1 MSNYNFTLTMENVR
15 AITVMFLDILAM
27 WFLLYYA
34 IQLIRKSRKTVQIFK
49 GILIVLVVDWAAR
62 FLGMRTLEY
71 FADIFVNWGF
81 LAVII
86 IFQEE
91 IRGLLE
97 GLGKSNVLSRISTL
111 TGDEKENLV
120 DQIVTAT
127 MLLSQDQTGAL
138 ICIEQS
144 HSLDDFIATGT
155 PLNSDVSAELLTSIF
170 VTSTPLHDGA
180 VIIQGDK
187 IACAS
192 AYFPPTNLD
201 LPNRYGA
208 RHRAAIGISEI
219 TDAVTIVV
227 SEETGAVSI
236 AEGGVLTTV
245 NKTQLRNH
253 LLRVICGTETE
264 VTSNRSTRKAAQE
277 DARPRAVIIE
287 DEKPAK
293 TVKPAARKDGSD
305 EQKTSGNTGLLK
317 KLAVRHQ
324 DEETAP
330 SGRIQAEEVV
340 VPEGQ
345 ETEKIEELEQEA
357 SEIKLPH
364 KKKRPKPSYP
374 DNAQVRRFEQERKE
388 EEERQQRLKEEAKQR
403 VEAEAKAAEE
413 ERARKA
419 AAEARAK
426 AEAEA
431 KAKAEAEAKAKAE
444 AEETARQAAEHKRQ
458 EQAAAAEETVAP
470 VRPMTAEDVRRARQE
485 ALDRLTGRKTV
496 REEEKKPEETKP
508 AEKAQ
513 DGFDTDGVDLSK
525 LVGFKEDLDKTMT
538 MIDGLSSVSDD
549 SDKTKGDEK

>member
-277 DARPRAVIIE
+277 DARPRDVIIE
-287 DEKPAK
+287 DEKP
-293 TVKPAARKDGSD
+293 VKPAARKDGSD

>member
-15 AITVMFLDILAM
+15 TITVMFLDILAM

-49 GILIVLVVDWAAR
+49 GILIVLVIDWGAR
-62 FLGMRTLEY
+62 FLGMLTLEY
-71 FADIFVNWGF
+71 FANIFVNWGF
-81 LAVII
+81 LAIII

-253 LLRVICGTETE
+253 LLQVICGTETE
-264 VTSNRSTRKAAQE
+264 VTSSRSTRKAAQE
-277 DARPRAVIIE
+277 DARPRDVIID
-287 DEKPAK
+287 DEKPVK
-293 TVKPAARKDGSD
+293 TVSKKEGTDDSKTGS
-305 EQKTSGNTGLLK
+305 NTGLLK
-317 KLAVRHQ
+317 KLAVRRQ
-324 DEETAP
+324 DEQPVPLE
-330 SGRIQAEEVV
+330 SDRIQAEEVV
-340 VPEGQ
+340 VPVEK
-345 ETEKIEELEQEA
+345 ENVKIEQLEQEA
-357 SEIKLPH
+357 QEIKLPH

-388 EEERQQRLKEEAKQR
+388 EQQRQQQLKEEAEKR
-403 VEAEAKAAEE
+403 AEAEAKAAKEAQE
-413 ERARKA
+413 RKA
-419 AAEARAK
+419 AE
-426 AEAEA
+426 EA
-431 KAKAEAEAKAKAE
+431 KAKAEAQAKVKAE
-444 AEETARQAAEHKRQ
+444 EEKARQAFQKR
-458 EQAAAAEETVAP
+458 EEASMEETVAP

-485 ALDRLTGRKTV
+485 ALDKLTGRKTV
-496 REEEKKPEETKP
+496 REEDAQAVEK
-508 AEKAQ
+508 EKR
-513 DGFDTDGVDLSK
+513 DSFDTNDVDLSK

-538 MIDGLSSVSDD
+538 MIDGLSSVSND
-549 SDKTKGDEK
+549 SDTKKGDEQ

>member
-62 FLGMRTLEY
+62 FLGMRTLEH

-388 EEERQQRLKEEAKQR
+388 EERQQRLKEEAKQR

-444 AEETARQAAEHKRQ
+444 AEETARQ

-496 REEEKKPEETKP
+496 PEEEKKPEETKP
-508 AEKAQ
+508 AKKAQ

>member
-62 FLGMRTLEY
+62 FLGMRTLEH

-388 EEERQQRLKEEAKQR
+388 EERQQRLKEEAKQR

-444 AEETARQAAEHKRQ
+444 AEETARQ

-508 AEKAQ
+508 AKKAQ

>member
-1 MSNYNFTLTMENVR
+1 MENVR
-15 AITVMFLDILAM
+15 TITVMFLDILAM

-49 GILIVLVVDWAAR
+49 GILIVLVIDWGAR
-62 FLGMRTLEY
+62 FLGMLTLEY
-71 FADIFVNWGF
+71 FANIFVNWGF
-81 LAVII
+81 LAIII

-253 LLRVICGTETE
+253 LLQVICGTETE
-264 VTSNRSTRKAAQE
+264 VTSSRSTRKAAQE
-277 DARPRAVIIE
+277 DARPRDVIIE
-287 DEKPAK
+287 DEKPVK
-293 TVKPAARKDGSD
+293 TVSKKEGTDDSKTGS
-305 EQKTSGNTGLLK
+305 NTGLLK
-317 KLAVRHQ
+317 KLAVRRQ
-324 DEETAP
+324 DEQPVPLE
-330 SGRIQAEEVV
+330 SDRIQAEEVV
-340 VPEGQ
+340 VPVEK
-345 ETEKIEELEQEA
+345 ENVKIEQLEQEA
-357 SEIKLPH
+357 QEIKLPH

-388 EEERQQRLKEEAKQR
+388 EQQRQQQLKEEAEKR
-403 VEAEAKAAEE
+403 AEAEAKAAKEAQE
-413 ERARKA
+413 RKA
-419 AAEARAK
+419 AE
-426 AEAEA
+426 EA
-431 KAKAEAEAKAKAE
+431 KAKAEAQAKVKAE
-444 AEETARQAAEHKRQ
+444 EEKARQAFQKR
-458 EQAAAAEETVAP
+458 EEASMEETVAP

-485 ALDRLTGRKTV
+485 ALDKLTGRKTV
-496 REEEKKPEETKP
+496 REEDTQAVEK
-508 AEKAQ
+508 EKR
-513 DGFDTDGVDLSK
+513 DSFDTNDVDLSK

-538 MIDGLSSVSDD
+538 MIDGLSSVSND
-549 SDKTKGDEK
+549 SDTKKGDEQ

>member
-62 FLGMRTLEY
+62 FLGMRTLEH

-277 DARPRAVIIE
+277 DARPRDVIIE
-287 DEKPAK
+287 DEKP
-293 TVKPAARKDGSD
+293 VKPATRKDGSD

-340 VPEGQ
+340 VPEGK

-426 AEAEA
+426 TEAEA

-444 AEETARQAAEHKRQ
+444 VEEKARQ

>member
-15 AITVMFLDILAM
+15 TITVMFLDILAM

-49 GILIVLVVDWAAR
+49 GILIVLVIDWGAR
-62 FLGMRTLEY
+62 FLGMLTLEY
-71 FADIFVNWGF
+71 FANIFVNWGF
-81 LAVII
+81 LAIII

-253 LLRVICGTETE
+253 LLQVICGTETE
-264 VTSNRSTRKAAQE
+264 VTSSRSTRKAAQE
-277 DARPRAVIIE
+277 DARPRDVIIE
-287 DEKPAK
+287 DEKPVK
-293 TVKPAARKDGSD
+293 TVSKKEGTDDSKTGS
-305 EQKTSGNTGLLK
+305 NTGLLK
-317 KLAVRHQ
+317 KLAVRRQ
-324 DEETAP
+324 DEQPVPLE
-330 SGRIQAEEVV
+330 SDRIQAEEVV
-340 VPEGQ
+340 VPVEK
-345 ETEKIEELEQEA
+345 ENVKIEQLEQEA
-357 SEIKLPH
+357 QEIKLPH

-388 EEERQQRLKEEAKQR
+388 EQQRQQQLKEEAEKR
-403 VEAEAKAAEE
+403 AEAEAKAAKEAQE
-413 ERARKA
+413 RKA
-419 AAEARAK
+419 AEEARAK
-426 AEAEA
+426 AEAQA
-431 KAKAEAEAKAKAE
+431 KVKAE
-444 AEETARQAAEHKRQ
+444 EEKSRQAFQKR
-458 EQAAAAEETVAP
+458 EEASMEETVAP

-485 ALDRLTGRKTV
+485 ALDKLTGRKTV
-496 REEEKKPEETKP
+496 REEDTQAVEK
-508 AEKAQ
+508 EKR
-513 DGFDTDGVDLSK
+513 DSFDTNDVDLSK

-538 MIDGLSSVSDD
+538 MIDGLSSVSND
-549 SDKTKGDEK
+549 SDTKKGDEQ

>member
-15 AITVMFLDILAM
+15 TITVMFLDILAM

-49 GILIVLVVDWAAR
+49 GILIVLVIDWGAR
-62 FLGMRTLEY
+62 FLGMLTLEY
-71 FADIFVNWGF
+71 FANIFVNWGF
-81 LAVII
+81 LAIII

-253 LLRVICGTETE
+253 LLQVICGTETE
-264 VTSNRSTRKAAQE
+264 VTSSRSTRKAAQE
-277 DARPRAVIIE
+277 DARPRDVIIE
-287 DEKPAK
+287 DEKPVK
-293 TVKPAARKDGSD
+293 TVSKKEGTDDSKTGS
-305 EQKTSGNTGLLK
+305 NTGLLK
-317 KLAVRHQ
+317 KLAVRRQ
-324 DEETAP
+324 DEQPVPLE
-330 SGRIQAEEVV
+330 SDRIQAEEVV
-340 VPEGQ
+340 VPVEK
-345 ETEKIEELEQEA
+345 ENVKIEQLEQEA
-357 SEIKLPH
+357 QEIKLPH

-388 EEERQQRLKEEAKQR
+388 EQQRQQQLKEEAEKR
-403 VEAEAKAAEE
+403 AEAEAKAAKEAQE
-413 ERARKA
+413 RKA
-419 AAEARAK
+419 AE
-426 AEAEA
+426 EA
-431 KAKAEAEAKAKAE
+431 KAKAEAQAKVKAE
-444 AEETARQAAEHKRQ
+444 EEKARQAFQKR
-458 EQAAAAEETVAP
+458 EEASMEETVAP

-485 ALDRLTGRKTV
+485 ALDKLTGRKTV
-496 REEEKKPEETKP
+496 REEDTQAVEK
-508 AEKAQ
+508 EKR
-513 DGFDTDGVDLSK
+513 DSFDTNDVDLSK

-538 MIDGLSSVSDD
+538 MIDGLSSVSND
-549 SDKTKGDEK
+549 SDTKKGDEQ